1 MSRSLFLSEWE
12 RMWKRKITWLF
23 LIAMPAVV
31 AATAKYYAGHNLGT
45 PPASPE
51 YTWAGNFPVMALIEQ
66 LIVVFNVISLVL
78 LTLSVTEEYRSGQIR
93 MVMLRSFTAGQL
105 LRAKWLAHTAV
116 MALYFTVYLL
126 FSGVAG
132 LLFFKSH
139 DYMQLFYYDHTVRV
153 SGMLGYTLMYYAIA
167 FMTVLA
173 LGSVFMA
180 AAVISRTT
188 TGAVG
193 LGLGFL
199 LCSLGFP
206 LIYQLANRVGGLG
219 MPAMLKYLSL
229 TEIQYS
235 GIAVML
241 GQAQAV
247 NSGAVALAALLV
259 CALYAAVFG
268 VGSLL
273 VFSKSDRWM

>member
-1 MSRSLFLSEWE
+1 MNSGLFLSEWE

-23 LIAMPAVV
+23 LFAMPAVV
-31 AATAKYYAGHNLGT
+31 AATAKYYAGHNRVI
-45 PPASPE
+45 PPASAE

-66 LIVVFNVISLVL
+66 LIVVFNVMSLIL

-116 MALYFTVYLL
+116 MMLYFTVYLL
-126 FSGVAG
+126 LSAAAG
-132 LLFFKSH
+132 LLFFETH
-139 DYMQLFYYDHTVRV
+139 DPMQLFYHDHPV
-153 SGMLGYTLMYYAIA
+153 SLKGMIGYTLMYYGLA
-167 FMTVLA
+167 FLTVLA
-173 LGSVFMA
+173 IGSVFMA

-206 LIYQLANRVGGLG
+206 LVYQLANRVGGLG
-219 MPAMLKYLSL
+219 LPAVVKYLSL

-247 NSGAVALAALLV
+247 SSGAASLAALLV
-259 CALYAAVFG
+259 GLGYAVIFG

>member
-1 MSRSLFLSEWE
+1 MNKSLFLSEWE

-23 LIAMPAVV
+23 LIAMPVVV
-31 AATAKYYAGHNLGT
+31 AATAKYYAGHNRGIS
-45 PPASPE
+45 PASAE

-66 LIVVFNVISLVL
+66 LIVVFNVMSLIL

-105 LRAKWLAHTAV
+105 LRAKWLAHMAV

-126 FSGVAG
+126 LSVAAG
-132 LLFFKSH
+132 LLFFEPH
-139 DYMQLFYYDHTVRV
+139 EHIQLFYHDHTVPLK
-153 SGMLGYTLMYYAIA
+153 GMIGYTLLYYGLA
-167 FMTVLA
+167 FLSVLA
-173 LGSVFMA
+173 IGSVFMA
-180 AAVISRTT
+180 ASVISRTT

-206 LIYQLANRVGGLG
+206 LIYELANRVGGLG
-219 MPAMLKYLSL
+219 LPGMLKYLSL

-247 NSGAVALAALLV
+247 SSEAAALTALLV
-259 CALYAAVFG
+259 GLGYAAVFG